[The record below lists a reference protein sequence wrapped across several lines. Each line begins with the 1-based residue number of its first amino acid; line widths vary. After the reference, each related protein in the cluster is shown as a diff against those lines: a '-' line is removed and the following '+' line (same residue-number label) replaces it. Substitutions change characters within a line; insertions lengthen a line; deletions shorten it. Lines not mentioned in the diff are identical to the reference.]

1 MFKASVYD
9 WTTAEFT
16 GKIWLQWLMWLSTQ
30 RIGKDIRASTY
41 FSTRRAAD
49 LVSEACFTAM
59 TGDRHDELAA
69 MDHSMI
75 ADRSRSDTVMA
86 SMNFNS

>member
-1 MFKASVYD
+1 MTERQPNSPEKFGCSDWCGYQPYAS
-9 WTTAEFT
+9 E
-16 GKIWLQWLMWLSTQ
+16 
-30 RIGKDIRASTY
+30 RISE
-41 FSTRRAAD
+41 RAAD

-86 SMNFNS
+86 CMNFNS

>member
-1 MFKASVYD
+1 
-9 WTTAEFT
+9 
-16 GKIWLQWLMWLSTQ
+16 MWLSTL

-41 FSTRRAAD
+41 FFTRRAAD